1 MCLYK
6 ATLRPCSHIS
16 HGSVHRLSNV
26 LIPGYERSERLEL
39 PNPASSSRQINPL
52 EPDFSQVSDLSV
64 MIEPP
69 NSNDLSISRPSR
81 KDQSKREHKSKKRR
95 RHRSS
100 SSSIS
105 TSRSDSLSSS
115 RRKKNSKRSKHSH
128 KKRRRRS
135 MMPPSSSNSSQSQLD
150 IGRYTRAH
158 KSPQVAQ
165 TTTPIQPE
173 ETNFSPITNQPINYD
188 QFQPN
193 LTQQN
198 KESDSETESEVW
210 SFDRAINEV
219 FRLLPPELCPKTQQ
233 DQAPL
238 KPLSGIEQLMESRST
253 PLLVLP
259 QSKLVENTT
268 KYIQNRLDSDK
279 CSRDWICPQ
288 SLVSALAPTKFYK
301 SQNQYLPTDNIP
313 QLEADASLLDIS
325 NKGRASIPLKNLEA
339 WERKARK
346 LVSINSH
353 ADLFSSAAFLS
364 LQQESM
370 SVAALYRL
378 LEAVAKSI
386 KHATA
391 MSTLLTTELFQARR
405 DAALASSKLLLDN
418 STYELRNAPINSKSV
433 FDGRIKEI
441 AKSYFEAQQQRFLA
455 STSIQSQ
462 SHSFK
467 LLRRAELS
475 RYLNILLNKQHPDL
489 SLRNR
494 LGPKIFLKAHL
505 LTLRKIIS
513 RGLVTS
519 VSSPPLNL
527 PLPPQDY
534 EGPPF
539 PLPALPLADIPVGER
554 LTHFAGKWEEITD
567 NKWVLSIV
575 RNGFRIPFIK
585 IPPLSSVPIRMSQS
599 FSPFLREEI
608 ENLLNK
614 RAVERVQNPGTPGFY
629 SRIFLVPKKNGKF
642 RLILDLSL
650 LNRYIEKQAFKME
663 IVKSVRQA
671 MRLND
676 WAVSI
681 DLTDAYLHVPI
692 HHQSRKYLRFVHED
706 QVYHFSAL
714 PFGMSLSP
722 LIFSKLMDVIAA
734 FLRQRAISVF
744 PYLDDWLIKN
754 LIRNRLITQTK
765 ICIQTIQS
773 LGFLPN
779 LKKSDLFPAQ
789 KFTFIGMEFLTQ
801 QNLVRVPADRVQN
814 LILTIK
820 KIMSAKHV
828 SARTFL
834 SLLGKLSAADLVLL
848 GRLHLRPL
856 QMCLLSVWKPHI
868 LPLDHPISINGMIRS
883 HLQWWINPIRF
894 ETGTSIHPSDPEFFL
909 YTDASHYRWGAHLEP
924 TTLFFHGRWTENQF
938 QLHINMLEMM
948 AAFLAIRLALKQAKT
963 FIHHS
968 CIMIST
974 DNTTAVSYINKQGG
988 THSPNLCVEV
998 WKILNWCL
1006 EQDIVIRVRHISIPD
1021 DLTNLSRQNGL
1032 WIKQLRIQYSRC
1044 SKCGSVCDK
1053 IQPQTPIT
1061 CLSSTRLQSTSDRC
1075 PVHGLESSSCI
1086 CFSSFYSDTCCSREN
1101 PTTSVQNSSH
1111 SSVLATTSGSQNF
1124 FFY

>member
-1 MCLYK
+1 M
-6 ATLRPCSHIS
+6 
-16 HGSVHRLSNV
+16 GGRL
-26 LIPGYERSERLEL
+26 
-39 PNPASSSRQINPL
+39 
-52 EPDFSQVSDLSV
+52 
-64 MIEPP
+64 
-69 NSNDLSISRPSR
+69 
-81 KDQSKREHKSKKRR
+81 
-95 RHRSS
+95 
-100 SSSIS
+100 
-105 TSRSDSLSSS
+105 
-115 RRKKNSKRSKHSH
+115 
-128 KKRRRRS
+128 
-135 MMPPSSSNSSQSQLD
+135 
-150 IGRYTRAH
+150 AH
-158 KSPQVAQ
+158 
-165 TTTPIQPE
+165 
-173 ETNFSPITNQPINYD
+173 F
-188 QFQPN
+188 
-193 LTQQN
+193 
-198 KESDSETESEVW
+198 
-210 SFDRAINEV
+210 
-219 FRLLPPELCPKTQQ
+219 
-233 DQAPL
+233 
-238 KPLSGIEQLMESRST
+238 
-253 PLLVLP
+253 
-259 QSKLVENTT
+259 VE
-268 KYIQNRLDSDK
+268 
-279 CSRDWICPQ
+279 
-288 SLVSALAPTKFYK
+288 
-301 SQNQYLPTDNIP
+301 
-313 QLEADASLLDIS
+313 
-325 NKGRASIPLKNLEA
+325 
-339 WERKARK
+339 
-346 LVSINSH
+346 
-353 ADLFSSAAFLS
+353 
-364 LQQESM
+364 
-370 SVAALYRL
+370 
-378 LEAVAKSI
+378 
-386 KHATA
+386 
-391 MSTLLTTELFQARR
+391 
-405 DAALASSKLLLDN
+405 
-418 STYELRNAPINSKSV
+418 
-433 FDGRIKEI
+433 
-441 AKSYFEAQQQRFLA
+441 
-455 STSIQSQ
+455 
-462 SHSFK
+462 
-467 LLRRAELS
+467 
-475 RYLNILLNKQHPDL
+475 
-489 SLRNR
+489 
-494 LGPKIFLKAHL
+494 
-505 LTLRKIIS
+505 
-513 RGLVTS
+513 
-519 VSSPPLNL
+519 
-527 PLPPQDY
+527 
-534 EGPPF
+534 
-539 PLPALPLADIPVGER
+539 
-554 LTHFAGKWEEITD
+554 KWEEITD

-599 FSPFLREEI
+599 SFPFLREEI

-614 RAVERVQNPGTPGFY
+614 RAVERVQNPETPGFY

-663 IVKSVRQA
+663 TVKSVRQA

-692 HHQSRKYLRFVHED
+692 HRQSRKYLRFVHED

-714 PFGMSLSP
+714 PFGMSLRP

-754 LIRNRLITQTK
+754 LIHNRLITQTK

-834 SLLGKLSAADLVLL
+834 SLLGKLSAAADLVLL

-868 LPLDHPISINGMIRS
+868 LPLDRPISINGMIRS

-894 ETGTSIHPSDPEFFL
+894 ETGTSIHPPDPKFFL
-909 YTDASHYRWGAHLEP
+909 YTDASHYGWGAHLEP
-924 TTLFFHGRWTENQF
+924 TTLSFHGRWTENQS

-948 AAFLAIRLALKQAKT
+948 AIRLALKQAKT

-974 DNTTAVSYINKQGG
+974 DNTTVVSYINKQGG

-1006 EQDIVIRVRHISIPD
+1006 EQDIVIRVRHIPGKFNILAD
-1021 DLTNLSRQNGL
+1021 RLSRL
-1032 WIKQLRIQYSRC
+1032 DKPIKTEWALDQTVAN
-1044 SKCGSVCDK
+1044 SVFQMLNFPNVDLFATRFNHRL
-1053 IQPQTPIT
+1053 PL

-1111 SSVLATTSGSQNF
+1111 SSVLATATVVLRTSSSISVSSDSSATNSKTTDSIQRKICTSKPPNSRPSRLGVIKQSIRDKKFSQNVADFVSRSRRASTQKVYDAKWTIFSNWCHTKKVNPISAPITVIADFLIFLFSEKKCQISTIKGYRSMISNTLKFKTGNRIGSNPVLSELIRSFELQRPVQRSLTPKWDLSWVLVCLQKPPFEPLDKASKFHVTIKTAFLLALATAKRCSEIHALAMDSQHLRFNQSDGSVSLILKSGFLAKNQLPSVKPDPIVVPSLARICKWEHTDRLLCPVRALKFYLKMTSSYRQNRTRLFLPIKGNKDISKDTISRWISYTVKLAYRKLTKRDISFLKIKAHEVRALSSSWAF
-1124 FFY
+1124 FDKVPLNDILQAAVWNSSSTFAKFYLRDMSQQAQNLQSLGPIVVAQKVVGGQQQSAMDV